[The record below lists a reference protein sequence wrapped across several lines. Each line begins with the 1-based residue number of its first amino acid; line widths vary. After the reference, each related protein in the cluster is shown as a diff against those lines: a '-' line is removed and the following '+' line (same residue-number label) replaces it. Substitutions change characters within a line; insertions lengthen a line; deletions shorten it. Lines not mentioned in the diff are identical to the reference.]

1 MNTKITKLNPEIQ
14 SISLYKEQDLRIHSI
29 SKLVNV
35 ETHGNTTE
43 ICVCSLPIS
52 EGVGI
57 EYSADGESYIV
68 ICFVE
73 VDENGKI
80 KTNPVGSRVREY
92 KKKHLDNIIRYNKF
106 KKIAKQLI
114 KEAQKKEGV

>member
-1 MNTKITKLNPEIQ
+1 MSIKITNLNPEIQ
-14 SISLYKEQDLRIHSI
+14 SVSPYKEKDLRIHSI
-29 SKLVNV
+29 SKLVDV
-35 ETHGNTTE
+35 KTE
-43 ICVCSLPIS
+43 ELCVCSLPIS

-80 KTNPVGSRVREY
+80 KINPVGSRVREY